1 MVTFFEELAYFH
13 TIPWEQCCLLFDGV
27 FLRGM
32 VISAFVC
39 MSERDGR
46 VHSKFLKNE
55 VFVLL
60 HVTHV
65 DYRILKQVVGFVL
78 TFRKSFCHK

>member
-1 MVTFFEELAYFH
+1 MVSFFEKLAYFH
-13 TIPWEQCCLLFDGV
+13 TIPWEECNLLFDGV

-65 DYRILKQVVGFVL
+65 DDGILKKILVL
-78 TFRKSFCHK
+78 LQN